1 MHSTKKINFATI
13 QLVRLRHGDGKSS
26 AKIAEELIA
35 LGHNI
40 KPSTVR
46 SYVRIYEDE
55 RKGVIRPEKKL
66 PPQNTPF
73 VRTKPF
79 LKNLKRLISPPSS
92 PYQTELANKLG
103 YSRRIVERVLREN
116 LQVKLRKKKKPYDV
130 SEKKSEIRLIR
141 SEILL
146 NYLMPGKLKYVFTF
160 DKTYIHLDQTIQK
173 RDFYYEEVQL
183 FVPDDLK
190 LPCASW
196 SKKLMV
202 AIGIC
207 WFGKSKAYIIPSTA
221 KVTAQVLIK
230 SVLTPIVRKD
240 LPRLYGE
247 QSSKVWLH
255 MDSAPSHTADVTQ
268 QWLVDSGQKFILKE
282 HWPPYSPD
290 ISPLDYGVNGNLKRI
305 LTGRKCKDLDGL
317 ARVVKKVWDE
327 YDIKK
332 IRNALSA

>member
-46 SYVRIYEDE
+46 SYVWIYKDE
-55 RKGVIRPEKKL
+55 KKGVIRPEKKL

-79 LKNLKRLISPPSS
+79 LKKLKRLISPPSS

-146 NYLMPGKLKYVFTF
+146 NYLTLGKLNYVFTF
-160 DKTYIHLDQTIQK
+160 DESYIQLDQTIQK
-173 RDFYYEEVQL
+173 REFYYEGVKL

-190 LPCASW
+190 KLPCTSW
-196 SKKLMV
+196 PKKLMV
-202 AIGIC
+202 AIEIC
-207 WFGKSKAYIIPSTA
+207 WFGKLKPYIIPSTA
-221 KVTAQVLIK
+221 KVTVRVLIK
-230 SVLTPIVRKD
+230 SVLTPIVTKD

-255 MDSAPSHTADVTQ
+255 MDSAPRHTAGVTA
-268 QWLVDSGQKFILKE
+268 VVSGQWSEI
-282 HWPPYSPD
+282 YS
-290 ISPLDYGVNGNLKRI
+290 
-305 LTGRKCKDLDGL
+305 
-317 ARVVKKVWDE
+317 
-327 YDIKK
+327 
-332 IRNALSA
+332 